1 MTTQPTSPPA
11 GSSLSHPYS
20 DTTAGYVVER
30 QGNAVTLRTLDGG
43 LVTVHLTAATSG
55 QRLRNLGQ
63 PYADATGSLHDELT
77 PGTFLFCYGPI
88 YPEPDGPH
96 LQAAQLLLVSEPGT
110 SGVPWV
116 PATPDGGSAWPF
128 ERPGWWTEQLR
139 QLAAFY
145 DRAQFGGGEVDF
157 GRYRTEL
164 RGTEPHGGDGG
175 AVRQVQ
181 ETDTISR
188 MVYGMASAF
197 MLTGDERAL
206 AVAERGSRYL
216 HDHMRFVDPDED
228 VVYWYHGTDVTG
240 GRERKLFAS
249 EFGDDYRAIPAYEQ
263 IYALVG
269 LVQTFRVAGSPEIL
283 GDVEGT
289 VRLFEKFFHDPRQGG
304 YYSHIDPVT
313 FSPHDDHLGPNR
325 SRKNWNSVGDHAPAY
340 LFNLY
345 LATGEER
352 YRRMLEH
359 TFDMIVTHMPDRAP
373 DGSPFVRERFHADW
387 TPDHTWGWQQNR
399 AVVGHNLKIAWNLMR
414 MQATLPKREYRAL
427 AEAIGTTMPGV
438 GMDLRRGGWYDL
450 VERVAERGH
459 HPFVW
464 HDRKAW
470 WQQEQAI
477 LAYLVLAGYTGDR
490 DFLRHARESAAFYNA
505 FFLDH
510 DEGGVFFTVLA
521 SGIPYLVGDE
531 RLKGSHAMAMYHKAE
546 LCYLAEVYTRLLVH
560 REPLDLYFR
569 PRPDAAYPDRLLRVA
584 PDVLPRGAVLLDS
597 VTIDGVPYDADGD
610 AGAIDPVEMTVRL
623 PETAHPLMV
632 RARVRPA
639 EQRGGR
645 GNG

>member
-1 MTTQPTSPPA
+1 MT
-11 GSSLSHPYS
+11 GHPYS
-20 DTTAGYVVER
+20 DTTAGYV
-30 QGNAVTLRTLDGG
+30 LRRAGDRVALRALDGRE
-43 LVTVHLTAATSG
+43 VTVHLTATTSG
-55 QRLRNLGQ
+55 QRLRNLGE
-63 PYADATGSLHDELT
+63 PYADATTTLHDHLT
-77 PGTFLFCYGPI
+77 PGTFVFCYGPV

-96 LQAAQLLLVSEPGT
+96 LQAGQLVVVTEPGARA
-110 SGVPWV
+110 GA
-116 PATPDGGSAWPF
+116 ATWPF

-145 DRAQFGGGEVDF
+145 DAAQFGGPGHAIDF
-157 GRYRTEL
+157 GDYRTDL
-164 RGTEPHGGDGG
+164 RNSGEK

-188 MVYGMASAF
+188 MVYGMASTF
-197 MLTGDERAL
+197 LLTGDERAL
-206 AVAERGSRYL
+206 AVAERGSQYL
-216 HDHMRFVDPDED
+216 HDHMRFVDPEAD

-269 LVQTFRVAGSPEIL
+269 LVQTFRATGDAGIL
-283 GDVEGT
+283 ADVEGT
-289 VRLFEKFFHDPRQGG
+289 VRLFEKYFHDPRLGG

-313 FSPHDDHLGPNR
+313 FSPHEASLGPNR

-359 TFDMIVTHMPDRAP
+359 TFDMIVTHLPDRTP
-373 DGSPFVRERFHADW
+373 GGSPFVNERFHADW
-387 TPDHTWGWQQNR
+387 TPDHGWGWQRDR

-427 AEAIGTTMPGV
+427 AEEIGRTMPDV
-438 GMDLRRGGWYDL
+438 GGDRQRGGWYDL
-450 VERVAERGH
+450 VERRADRGR

-464 HDRKAW
+464 HDRKVW

-477 LAYLVLAGYTGDR
+477 LAYLILAGHTRDD
-490 DFLRHARESAAFYNA
+490 DFLRHARESAAFYNS

-521 SGIPYLVGDE
+521 SGLPFLVGDE

-569 PRPDAAYPDRLLRVA
+569 PRPDAAFPDRRLRVS
-584 PDVLPRGAVLLDS
+584 PDVLPRGAVLLDQ
-597 VTIDGVPYDADGD
+597 VTVDGTPYDDF
-610 AGAIDPVEMTVRL
+610 DPTGLTVRL
-623 PETAHPLMV
+623 PDSDQPLLV
-632 RARVRPA
+632 RARVRPT
-639 EQRGGR
+639 GGD
-645 GNG
+645 